1 VPVLVPPTASVH
13 VSYLDAQAEFQA
25 EGRNLEIDRAALA
38 NPALFARHIAA
49 LTAEA
54 DATAPRAPR
63 LVPQTTLWYVDG
75 DDFLG
80 ELAIRHWLTED
91 LRRLGGHIGYE
102 VRPSERRRGHATE
115 MLRLSLPIAHQLG
128 IDPALVTC
136 DDTNIASRKVIEK
149 NGGVPDEPIP
159 PKLRYWI
166 PTS

>member
-1 VPVLVPPTASVH
+1 VPVLVPPTPSVH
-13 VSYLDAQAEFQA
+13 VSYLDAQAEFHA

-38 NPALFARHIAA
+38 NPTRFARHIAQIE
-49 LTAEA
+49 AESRR
-54 DATAPRAPR
+54 DSPRPAR
-63 LVPQTTLWYVDG
+63 LVPQTTLWYI
-75 DDFLG
+75 DDTEFIG
-80 ELAIRHWLTED
+80 ELSIRHWLTED

-102 VRPSERRRGHATE
+102 VRPSQRRRGHATD
-115 MLRLSLPIAHQLG
+115 MLRQALPVAYDLG

-149 NGGVPDEPIP
+149 NGGVPDDPIP